1 MEHWEWVLEV
11 IFKMDNMQQI
21 NRSIVNP
28 YLPIIRSRILQLIEK
43 GIIPWR
49 QGFSPHG
56 VARIY
61 LDNRSITGISWLLCN
76 FTTDYPLPYYLHW
89 KQLKDMGGS
98 VQKNTKAEFI
108 YYLKEKKWQRF
119 PVYNISCING
129 IAIQHPCAL
138 KKEQTIYQRI
148 DQWITPLLHVIPT
161 EDSLSRIPKWNPL
174 KETIKLPINKNLSTT
189 YYWYLFKALL
199 AYIANTINDPFIP
212 NVLLFDTYALQK
224 QELICELGATYLCGY
239 FGLFTPPVIEN
250 HSVELLDWQYHI
262 YRYPEMLS
270 VSILGMKYLVNLLFE
285 KQRAYTN
292 IKIANE

>member
-1 MEHWEWVLEV
+1 MHQ
-11 IFKMDNMQQI
+11 FNTPT
-21 NRSIVNP
+21 VNP
-28 YLPIIRSRILQLIEK
+28 YLPIIRVRILKLLDK
-43 GIIPWR
+43 GVIPWR

-56 VARIY
+56 VARTY

-98 VQKNTKAEFI
+98 VQRNTKAEFI
-108 YYLKEKKWQRF
+108 YYLKKQKWQRF
-119 PVYNISCING
+119 PVYNISCIKG
-129 IAIQHPCAL
+129 ITIQYPSTF
-138 KKEQTIYQRI
+138 KKEQLSYPKI
-148 DQWITPLLHVIPT
+148 DQWIRPLLQFIPT
-161 EDSLSRIPKWNPL
+161 EVTLSRIPKWNPL
-174 KETIKLPINKNLSTT
+174 KETLKLPTYKNASTT

-199 AYIANTINDPFIP
+199 TYLTKTINDSFIP
-212 NVLLFDTYALQK
+212 NFLLLDTYALQQ

-239 FGLFTPPVIEN
+239 FGLFSSPAIDN

-292 IKIANE
+292 VKNNS